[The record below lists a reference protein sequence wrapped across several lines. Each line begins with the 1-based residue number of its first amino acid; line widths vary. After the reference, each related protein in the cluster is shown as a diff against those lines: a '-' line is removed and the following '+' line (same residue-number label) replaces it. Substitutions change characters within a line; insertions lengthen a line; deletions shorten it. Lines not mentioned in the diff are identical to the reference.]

1 MVQISKLTKAEL
13 AITGFKNRSIASR
26 FMKQILNKKSR
37 DFKDKVELINALTTK
52 YFEMKNYGIDLN
64 DIAKVERNVK
74 QVDKFVKKSQEEFE
88 QFKIDNMDDE
98 TVMGWNI
105 DDYLKEINYKLPEN
119 KNYKQEKRFDKFAP
133 KLKSKYYYKWQGVE
147 EVQQTITDLY
157 RQQSTAYKFNISFGY
172 ILKRPII
179 FSHEDGRIEVTG
191 YEFKYFDGQY
201 NNRLFEYPQTISN
214 NTSLKNILTDVETK
228 LEEGKNIKRPN
239 TEWVFVKYIDYE
251 ITTFLLG
258 TTIGYAVSL
267 PLHFYEG
274 SNEKNIVKFENLKD
288 NLCFWRCLAAYM
300 NPEKKDYRRLE
311 TPSKELYNN
320 FYGKK
325 YDETYAGVKYLEYK
339 KFANAE
345 VDESEYEKSI
355 DEIDKIEL
363 HFKININIYTQEEK
377 GVTQIDRRSVNN
389 YDDVLY
395 LLRHDNHFCYIKKF
409 ENFVSSFKCS
419 RCGKL
424 WSNSTACH
432 RHEKTCGEFCKHEFI
447 GGYCK
452 KTKNIFE
459 DLPEQF
465 QENKFFDFY
474 ITYDFETIL
483 SKIEDKRTETLS
495 FTNKHL
501 PVSFSLFSNIPGYD
515 KEPIFV
521 CHDNVKELIDIF
533 VKTLVD
539 MSAKAYEI
547 NIKKYEKVLD
557 YLNKKIDMA
566 IHEKDKNKAEQKYFK
581 FMKWLKE
588 VPVVGFNSAKYDAN
602 IMKMYLSGA
611 LTKYDKPD
619 KEEVTPLKTNSMYR
633 VITSKTLKFLDVANF
648 LAAGVSLDKWLKAY
662 KCTMTKGFFP
672 YEWLDKYDKLY
683 QDHLPPYNEWY
694 SSLKGKN
701 IDMKDYEYC
710 KDVWKENKMNTMMDF
725 LRWYNNCDVIPMVEA
740 INKMFVFYREKGL
753 DMFKDAIS
761 LPGLAY
767 KMLLTCTEEKF
778 SLFKEEDKEL
788 FYLLKRNIVGGPSI
802 IFHRFHEVDK
812 TRIRGGK
819 ICKNVVGYDA
829 NALYLW
835 AISEVMPTGDYKQI
849 NEYDLKQL
857 KEDVISDKLFG
868 YVECD
873 IKVPDNLYD
882 HFSEMCPIFKNID
895 IHGTKEVIGEHM
907 NNYCIE
913 NNIPIKKSR
922 KLIGSMKGDKILL
935 YTPLLKWYLEH
946 GLEITKF
953 YQAITYTPK
962 QCFKGIADDIA
973 NARRSG
979 DVDEDMAIIAETMKL
994 IGNALYG
1001 RTVMDKEKHTTTSF
1015 CGLDKISKRINDPH
1029 FKDLEELSDNR
1040 FEVMAGKHKII
1051 MDTPIQIGCAV
1062 YQLAKLRMLQFYYDC
1077 LDKYVDRSD
1086 FQYIEMDTDSAYLAL
1101 SGDKLEDV
1109 IKPHMKEEYEKD
1121 KYNWFPNETTKE
1133 LKAYNKRT
1141 PGLFKVEFEGKSMY
1155 AMCSKLYFVE
1165 GENYNKY
1172 SCKGIQKNQNEISKD
1187 RFHNVLFNN
1196 VKDMCINKGFRVI
1209 NNEMI
1214 TYIQHKK
1221 GLSYYYDKRQVL
1233 PDGVSTIPL
1242 NI

>member
-1 MVQISKLTKAEL
+1 MSA
-13 AITGFKNRSIASR
+13 
-26 FMKQILNKKSR
+26 
-37 DFKDKVELINALTTK
+37 
-52 YFEMKNYGIDLN
+52 
-64 DIAKVERNVK
+64 
-74 QVDKFVKKSQEEFE
+74 
-88 QFKIDNMDDE
+88 
-98 TVMGWNI
+98 
-105 DDYLKEINYKLPEN
+105 
-119 KNYKQEKRFDKFAP
+119 
-133 KLKSKYYYKWQGVE
+133 
-147 EVQQTITDLY
+147 
-157 RQQSTAYKFNISFGY
+157 
-172 ILKRPII
+172 
-179 FSHEDGRIEVTG
+179 
-191 YEFKYFDGQY
+191 QY
-201 NNRLFEYPQTISN
+201 NNRLFEFPKTIDN
-214 NTSLKNILTDVETK
+214 NKTLKEILTETEAK
-228 LEEGKNIKRPN
+228 INNYKADRPN
-239 TEWVFVKYIDYE
+239 TMWKFYKFLHYE
-251 ITTFLLG
+251 ISAFRLQS
-258 TTIGYAVSL
+258 TIGYAVSL
-267 PLHFYEG
+267 PLHFYED
-274 SNEKNIVKFENLKD
+274 SNKKNVIKFENLKD
-288 NLCFWRCLAAYM
+288 NLCFWRCLAAHM
-300 NPEKKDYRRLE
+300 NTDKTAYRRLE
-311 TPSKELYNN
+311 TPTKELYSN

-325 YDETYAGVKYLEYK
+325 YETSYEGVKYLEYR
-339 KFANAE
+339 KFADADI
-345 VDESEYEKSI
+345 DESEYEKAI
-355 DEIDKIEL
+355 DEIDKIEH
-363 HFKININIYTQEEK
+363 HFKINVNIYTQDEK
-377 GVTQIDRRSVNN
+377 EVTQIDRRSVNN

-395 LLRHDNHFCYIKKF
+395 LLRHDNHFCYIKKI
-409 ENFVSSFKCS
+409 ENFTSRFKCS

-432 RHEKTCGEFCKHEFI
+432 RHEKTCGDFCKHEFI
-447 GGYCK
+447 GGNCK

-459 DLPEQF
+459 DLPERF
-465 QENKFFDFY
+465 QQNKFFDYY

-483 SKIEDKRTETLS
+483 SKIEDKRTDTLS

-515 KEPIFV
+515 KDPIFV
-521 CHDNVKELIDIF
+521 CHNDVKELIDTF

-547 NIKKYEKVLD
+547 NVKKYSDVLD
-557 YLNKKIDMA
+557 YLDRQIDIA
-566 IHEKDKNKAEQKYFK
+566 VHDKDKCKAETKYHK
-581 FMKWLKE
+581 FMKWLRE

-602 IMKMYLSGA
+602 IMKLYLSGA

-648 LAAGVSLDKWLKAY
+648 LAAGVSLDSWLKAY
-662 KCTMTKGFFP
+662 KCSMTKGFFP
-672 YEWLDKYDKLY
+672 YEWLDSYNKLY
-683 QDHLPPYNEWY
+683 QDHLPSYNEWY

-701 IDMKDYEYC
+701 IHIEDYEYC
-710 KDVWKENKMNTMMDF
+710 KEVWNTNNMTSMMDF
-725 LRWYNNCDVIPMVEA
+725 LRWYNNCDVVPMVEA
-740 INKMFVFYREKGL
+740 LNKMFVFYRDKGL

-767 KMLLTCTEEKF
+767 KMLLSCTEEKF

-802 IFHRFHEVDK
+802 IFHRYHEVNK
-812 TRIRGGK
+812 TCIRGGK
-819 ICKNVVGYDA
+819 VCKNVLGYDA

-835 AISEVMPTGDYKQI
+835 AISEVMPTGDYGTI
-849 NEYDLKQL
+849 TEYDLPQL
-857 KEDVISDKLFG
+857 KSDVMSDKIFG

-873 IKVPDNLYD
+873 IRVPEHLYE

-895 IHGTKEVIGEHM
+895 IHGTKDVIGEHM
-907 NNYCIE
+907 TDYCE
-913 NNIPIKKSR
+913 QNAIPVKKSR

-973 NARRSG
+973 NARRAG

-1001 RTVMDKEKHTTTSF
+1001 RTVMDKEKHTTTTF

-1029 FKDLEELSDNR
+1029 FKDLEELNDNR

-1101 SGDKLEDV
+1101 SGAKLDDV
-1109 IKPHMKEEYEKD
+1109 IKPHMKEEYERD

-1141 PGLFKVEFEGKSMY
+1141 PGLFKVEFEGNTMY
-1155 AMCSKLYFVE
+1155 ALCSKLYFVE
-1165 GENYNKY
+1165 GETKSKY
-1172 SCKGIQKNQNEISKD
+1172 SCKGIQKNQNEINKD
-1187 RFHNVLFNN
+1187 RFHNVLFND

-1209 NNEMI
+1209 NNEMV

-1221 GLSYYYDKRQVL
+1221 GLSYYYDKRKVL
-1233 PDGVSTIPL
+1233 ADGVSTVPL
-1242 NI
+1242 DI

>member
-1 MVQISKLTKAEL
+1 
-13 AITGFKNRSIASR
+13 
-26 FMKQILNKKSR
+26 
-37 DFKDKVELINALTTK
+37 
-52 YFEMKNYGIDLN
+52 MKNYGIDLN

-74 QVDKFVKKSQEEFE
+74 QAEKIVKKSQEEYNKLLE
-88 QFKIDNMDDE
+88 REDLQQIVSDLEVEN
-98 TVMGWNI
+98 
-105 DDYLKEINYKLPEN
+105 YLKEINYKLPEN
-119 KNYKQEKRFDKFAP
+119 KNYTDVKK
-133 KLKSKYYYKWQGVE
+133 KLKNKFYYEWKGIEDIV
-147 EVQQTITDLY
+147 QTITDLY
-157 RQQSTAYKFNISFGY
+157 RQQDTAFKFNISLGY
-172 ILKRPII
+172 ILTN
-179 FSHEDGRIEVTG
+179 GQ
-191 YEFKYFDGQY
+191 YYKYYSPQY
-201 NNRLFEYPQTISN
+201 NNRLFDYPKTIDN
-214 NTSLKNILTDVETK
+214 NNSLIVEINNV
-228 LEEGKNIKRPN
+228 ENEIKKYSTNRPDTTWRLLKFIN
-239 TEWVFVKYIDYE
+239 YE
-251 ITTFLLG
+251 IVIFRLES
-258 TTIGYAVSL
+258 TIGYAVSL

-474 ITYDFETIL
+474 ITYDFESIL
-483 SKIEDKRTETLS
+483 SKIEDKRTDSLS
-495 FTNKHL
+495 FTNKHV

-521 CHDNVKELIDIF
+521 CHHNVKELIDIF

-539 MSAKAYEI
+539 MSAKANEI
-547 NIKKYEKVLD
+547 NIKKYEDVLE

-566 IHEKDKNKAEQKYFK
+566 IHEKDKNKAEMKYHK
-581 FMKWLKE
+581 FMKWLRE

-788 FYLLKRNIVGGPSI
+788 FYLLKKNIVGGPSI

-819 ICKNVVGYDA
+819 LCKNVVGYDA

-873 IKVPDNLYD
+873 IKVPDHLYD

-962 QCFKGIADDIA
+962 QCFKGIADNIA
-973 NARRSG
+973 NARRAG

>member
-1 MVQISKLTKAEL
+1 
-13 AITGFKNRSIASR
+13 
-26 FMKQILNKKSR
+26 
-37 DFKDKVELINALTTK
+37 
-52 YFEMKNYGIDLN
+52 
-64 DIAKVERNVK
+64 
-74 QVDKFVKKSQEEFE
+74 
-88 QFKIDNMDDE
+88 
-98 TVMGWNI
+98 
-105 DDYLKEINYKLPEN
+105 
-119 KNYKQEKRFDKFAP
+119 
-133 KLKSKYYYKWQGVE
+133 
-147 EVQQTITDLY
+147 
-157 RQQSTAYKFNISFGY
+157 
-172 ILKRPII
+172 
-179 FSHEDGRIEVTG
+179 
-191 YEFKYFDGQY
+191 
-201 NNRLFEYPQTISN
+201 
-214 NTSLKNILTDVETK
+214 
-228 LEEGKNIKRPN
+228 
-239 TEWVFVKYIDYE
+239 
-251 ITTFLLG
+251 
-258 TTIGYAVSL
+258 
-267 PLHFYEG
+267 
-274 SNEKNIVKFENLKD
+274 
-288 NLCFWRCLAAYM
+288 M

-325 YDETYAGVKYLEYK
+325 YDESYAGVKYLEYK
-339 KFANAE
+339 KFMNAE

-363 HFKININIYTQEEK
+363 HFKININIYTQDEK
-377 GVTQIDRRSVNN
+377 EVTQIDRRSVNN

-547 NIKKYEKVLD
+547 NIKKYEDVLE

-581 FMKWLKE
+581 FMKWLRE

-788 FYLLKRNIVGGPSI
+788 FYLLKKNIVGGPSI
-802 IFHRFHEVDK
+802 IFHRYHEANK
-812 TRIRGGK
+812 THIRGGK
-819 ICKNVVGYDA
+819 LCKNVVGYDVTR
-829 NALYLW
+829 Y
-835 AISEVMPTGDYKQI
+835 I
-849 NEYDLKQL
+849 
-857 KEDVISDKLFG
+857 
-868 YVECD
+868 
-873 IKVPDNLYD
+873 
-882 HFSEMCPIFKNID
+882 
-895 IHGTKEVIGEHM
+895 
-907 NNYCIE
+907 
-913 NNIPIKKSR
+913 
-922 KLIGSMKGDKILL
+922 
-935 YTPLLKWYLEH
+935 
-946 GLEITKF
+946 
-953 YQAITYTPK
+953 
-962 QCFKGIADDIA
+962 
-973 NARRSG
+973 
-979 DVDEDMAIIAETMKL
+979 
-994 IGNALYG
+994 YG
-1001 RTVMDKEKHTTTSF
+1001 RFLKLCQQV
-1015 CGLDKISKRINDPH
+1015 IIN
-1029 FKDLEELSDNR
+1029 R
-1040 FEVMAGKHKII
+1040 
-1051 MDTPIQIGCAV
+1051 
-1062 YQLAKLRMLQFYYDC
+1062 
-1077 LDKYVDRSD
+1077 
-1086 FQYIEMDTDSAYLAL
+1086 
-1101 SGDKLEDV
+1101 
-1109 IKPHMKEEYEKD
+1109 
-1121 KYNWFPNETTKE
+1121 
-1133 LKAYNKRT
+1133 
-1141 PGLFKVEFEGKSMY
+1141 
-1155 AMCSKLYFVE
+1155 
-1165 GENYNKY
+1165 
-1172 SCKGIQKNQNEISKD
+1172 
-1187 RFHNVLFNN
+1187 
-1196 VKDMCINKGFRVI
+1196 
-1209 NNEMI
+1209 
-1214 TYIQHKK
+1214 
-1221 GLSYYYDKRQVL
+1221 
-1233 PDGVSTIPL
+1233 
-1242 NI
+1242 

>member
-64 DIAKVERNVK
+64 DIAKVEKNVK

-119 KNYKQEKRFDKFAP
+119 KVYKQVKTFGFTP

-157 RQQSTAYKFNISFGY
+157 RQQSTVYKFNISFGY

-179 FSHEDGRIEVTG
+179 FRHEDGRIEVTG
-191 YEFKYFDGQY
+191 YEFKYFDG
-201 NNRLFEYPQTISN
+201 
-214 NTSLKNILTDVETK
+214 
-228 LEEGKNIKRPN
+228 
-239 TEWVFVKYIDYE
+239 
-251 ITTFLLG
+251 
-258 TTIGYAVSL
+258 YAVSL
-267 PLHFYEG
+267 PFHFYEG

-339 KFANAE
+339 KFMNVE
-345 VDESEYEKSI
+345 VDESEYEKAE
-355 DEIDKIEL
+355 DEIDKIEQ
-363 HFKININIYTQEEK
+363 HFKMNINIYTQEEK

-581 FMKWLKE
+581 FMRWLKE

-672 YEWLDKYDKLY
+672 YEWLDKYDK
-683 QDHLPPYNEWY
+683 
-694 SSLKGKN
+694 
-701 IDMKDYEYC
+701 
-710 KDVWKENKMNTMMDF
+710 V
-725 LRWYNNCDVIPMVEA
+725 
-740 INKMFVFYREKGL
+740 
-753 DMFKDAIS
+753 
-761 LPGLAY
+761 
-767 KMLLTCTEEKF
+767 
-778 SLFKEEDKEL
+778 
-788 FYLLKRNIVGGPSI
+788 
-802 IFHRFHEVDK
+802 
-812 TRIRGGK
+812 
-819 ICKNVVGYDA
+819 
-829 NALYLW
+829 
-835 AISEVMPTGDYKQI
+835 
-849 NEYDLKQL
+849 
-857 KEDVISDKLFG
+857 
-868 YVECD
+868 
-873 IKVPDNLYD
+873 
-882 HFSEMCPIFKNID
+882 
-895 IHGTKEVIGEHM
+895 
-907 NNYCIE
+907 
-913 NNIPIKKSR
+913 
-922 KLIGSMKGDKILL
+922 
-935 YTPLLKWYLEH
+935 
-946 GLEITKF
+946 
-953 YQAITYTPK
+953 
-962 QCFKGIADDIA
+962 
-973 NARRSG
+973 
-979 DVDEDMAIIAETMKL
+979 
-994 IGNALYG
+994 
-1001 RTVMDKEKHTTTSF
+1001 
-1015 CGLDKISKRINDPH
+1015 
-1029 FKDLEELSDNR
+1029 
-1040 FEVMAGKHKII
+1040 
-1051 MDTPIQIGCAV
+1051 
-1062 YQLAKLRMLQFYYDC
+1062 
-1077 LDKYVDRSD
+1077 
-1086 FQYIEMDTDSAYLAL
+1086 
-1101 SGDKLEDV
+1101 
-1109 IKPHMKEEYEKD
+1109 
-1121 KYNWFPNETTKE
+1121 
-1133 LKAYNKRT
+1133 
-1141 PGLFKVEFEGKSMY
+1141 
-1155 AMCSKLYFVE
+1155 
-1165 GENYNKY
+1165 
-1172 SCKGIQKNQNEISKD
+1172 
-1187 RFHNVLFNN
+1187 
-1196 VKDMCINKGFRVI
+1196 
-1209 NNEMI
+1209 
-1214 TYIQHKK
+1214 
-1221 GLSYYYDKRQVL
+1221 
-1233 PDGVSTIPL
+1233 
-1242 NI
+1242 